1 MEKYKPSNEE
11 IAKAEGMMT
20 DEQKGMSEQRKKEFK
35 EYRSISKEDVKEII
49 KKILLKSD
57 FTNKEDVEVL
67 YELISEHIAQENI
80 NPDDE
85 SGKKA
90 IENLALD
97 ILSKRESIKKEQPDT
112 AVAIEK
118 DSVVGIGET
127 DKDALRD
134 ALRHKGKNI

>member
-1 MEKYKPSNEE
+1 MMSEE
-11 IAKAEGMMT
+11 
-20 DEQKGMSEQRKKEFK
+20 QRVMSEQREKEHESVSRK
-35 EYRSISKEDVKEII
+35 DVQDLI

-57 FTNKEDVEVL
+57 FTNEGDVEVL
-67 YELISEHIAQENI
+67 YKLINEHITQENI

-97 ILSKRESIKKEQPDT
+97 ILSKRESIKKEQPDAT
-112 AVAIEK
+112 VAVEK
-118 DSVVGIGET
+118 DSVIGVGET

-134 ALRHKGKNI
+134 ALRHKGKDI

>member
-11 IAKAEGMMT
+11 VARAEEMMSE
-20 DEQKGMSEQRKKEFK
+20 EQRVMSEQREKEHESVSRK
-35 EYRSISKEDVKEII
+35 DVQDLI

-57 FTNKEDVEVL
+57 FTNEGDVEVL
-67 YELISEHIAQENI
+67 YKLINEHITQENI

-90 IENLALD
+90 IENFALD
-97 ILSKRESIKKEQPDT
+97 ILSKRESIKKEQPDG
-112 AVAIEK
+112 AVAVEK

-134 ALRHKGKNI
+134 ALRHKGKDI